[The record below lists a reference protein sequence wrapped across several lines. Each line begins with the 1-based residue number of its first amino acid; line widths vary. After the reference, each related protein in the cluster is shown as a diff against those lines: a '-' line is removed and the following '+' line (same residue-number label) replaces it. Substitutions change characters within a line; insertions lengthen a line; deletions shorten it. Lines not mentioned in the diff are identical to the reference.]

1 MITDE
6 RIASYIDS
14 FNTDYDPIIMTIRR
28 EAEENG
34 VPIIRKEAGEFI
46 KLLMLMNKPE
56 NILEIGAAVG
66 FSAIFMSRFLPP
78 GGHITTIE
86 NYEPRIKAARELRDS
101 AVSRAERFF
110 SKDGFVFN
118 AVIAY

>member
-14 FNTDYDPIIMTIRR
+14 FNKDYDPIIMSIRR

-101 AVSRAERFF
+101 GYMKICSLAPETV
-110 SKDGFVFN
+110 
-118 AVIAY
+118 

>member
-34 VPIIRKEAGEFI
+34 VPIIRKEAAELIPIRQNDRMKQSFA
-46 KLLMLMNKPE
+46 KL
-56 NILEIGAAVG
+56 
-66 FSAIFMSRFLPP
+66 
-78 GGHITTIE
+78 
-86 NYEPRIKAARELRDS
+86 
-101 AVSRAERFF
+101 
-110 SKDGFVFN
+110 
-118 AVIAY
+118 

>member
-56 NILEIGAAVG
+56 NILEI
-66 FSAIFMSRFLPP
+66 SRCDSPRSTQAHSLAPHLPYH
-78 GGHITTIE
+78 GCDAS
-86 NYEPRIKAARELRDS
+86 PRHSPDMDNCH
-101 AVSRAERFF
+101 RA
-110 SKDGFVFN
+110 
-118 AVIAY
+118 

>member
-14 FNTDYDPIIMTIRR
+14 FNTDYDPIVMTIRR

-46 KLLMLMNKPE
+46 KL
-56 NILEIGAAVG
+56 
-66 FSAIFMSRFLPP
+66 
-78 GGHITTIE
+78 
-86 NYEPRIKAARELRDS
+86 
-101 AVSRAERFF
+101 
-110 SKDGFVFN
+110 
-118 AVIAY
+118 